1 VANSWASSVYF
12 QWKFSTVEEGFHP
25 QRLGGNM
32 CEIGKPLE
40 IIDVQPLNLPPLRR
54 EKETPV
60 EQPAPVEVPVTQGT
74 PEGAIVSPVAS
85 TEGTA
90 FPLF

>member
-1 VANSWASSVYF
+1 
-12 QWKFSTVEEGFHP
+12 
-25 QRLGGNM
+25 M

-40 IIDVQPLNLPPLRR
+40 ILDVEPLVLPGPLRR
-54 EKETPV
+54 ET
-60 EQPAPVEVPVTQGT
+60 EQPVTVEIPVAEEVPVA
-74 PEGAIVSPVAS
+74 EGAAVSPVAG

>member
-1 VANSWASSVYF
+1 
-12 QWKFSTVEEGFHP
+12 
-25 QRLGGNM
+25 M

-40 IIDVQPLNLPPLRR
+40 IIDVQPLCLPAPLRR

-60 EQPAPVEVPVTQGT
+60 EQPVPVEVPVAQEI
-74 PEGAIVSPVAS
+74 PEGATVSPVAG